1 MVEFIKKYL
10 AGSTHVQHSR
20 KSSSRR
26 PVRKFLDSVAEGYG
40 INLADGINN
49 GNF

>member
-1 MVEFIKKYL
+1 MVEFIKKHP
-10 AGSTHVQHSR
+10 AGNTQIQHSR